1 MLKIGYEVVSPV
13 GLDHDV
19 INVGLNGPPDEV
31 PKVSK
36 HTSLVRLKAL
46 VWFWLIDETLSANL
60 VYQDDYEIR
69 STTPS
74 DEAMTKIITLVMI
87 KCLNLKR
94 RKRKTKGSRQR
105 YKM

>member
-1 MLKIGYEVVSPV
+1 MHTLNMTS
-13 GLDHDV
+13 GLDAV
-19 INVGLNGPPDEV
+19 
-31 PKVSK
+31 
-36 HTSLVRLKAL
+36 KAL

-60 VYQDDYEIR
+60 VYQDDYEIG

-74 DEAMTKIITLVMI
+74 DEAMTKIMTLVMI

-94 RKRKTKGSRQR
+94 RQRKTKGSRQR